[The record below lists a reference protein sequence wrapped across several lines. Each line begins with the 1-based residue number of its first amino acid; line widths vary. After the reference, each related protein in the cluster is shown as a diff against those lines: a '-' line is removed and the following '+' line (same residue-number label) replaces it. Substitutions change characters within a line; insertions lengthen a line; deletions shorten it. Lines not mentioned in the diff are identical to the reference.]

1 MVVRVDDEVIFK
13 NVNTVPVFQT
23 AADAVANSGSTG
35 YRYTNQ
41 TVYVRQIWGRSKS
54 GGNAIDLG
62 KSANTNVI
70 HAIAYGLKNS
80 GVGDGWMNYRAL
92 NLDAMGSATP
102 IPPPTGGGGGTGGST
117 GYSFNNIGFNHGTQT
132 TLGGDG
138 LLINPTALPS
148 AHHIRFNI
156 SYRNSNNISRSM
168 ASYRY
173 ITGRTTADF
182 SESEAGTILSDMGSA
197 SSITATAAASLYA
210 NSGSLVDTK
219 KWTITIYKGQT
230 VSGPKSSNPSN
241 PISITVSNG
250 GTGGIIYPG
259 HSTLK
264 VTFAHVEPGYG
275 TLTSLLL
282 TDGQGFSWNLTTSNN
297 SSTGSITT
305 TLVTPH
311 VPQRWHTSTQTL
323 RLVATNSSGQQTII
337 KSNIISLKAET
348 YSGIG
353 ISSFILS
360 SRLDNS
366 VSLTGDGV
374 FDTKISTRP
383 TFKIDL
389 LNPSGV
395 VVQTTGW
402 KTTTANGTGKWKVSQ
417 TFSSLSPISSYLARL
432 TIQDNNNRQSS
443 QTVNIGGAAVPLSLG
458 RNGAGVGVMVND
470 NLSADLQ
477 VGTGGISSSGPIY
490 ENGQRVVTNVSGL
503 FQVVTQVQYNGL
515 TTAQKNDPS
524 KIYLI
529 RI

>member
-1 MVVRVDDEVIFK
+1 MVVRVDDTVIFK
-13 NVNTVPVFQT
+13 NVDTVPVFQT

-35 YRYTNQ
+35 YRYTNE
-41 TVYVRQIWGRSKS
+41 TVYVRQIWGRKN
-54 GGNAIDLG
+54 GNAIDLG
-62 KSANTNVI
+62 KSANTSSI

-92 NLDAMGSATP
+92 NLDAMGNATP

-138 LLINPTALPS
+138 IIINPTALPS

-156 SYRNSNNISRSM
+156 TYRNNNNTLRTM
-168 ASYRY
+168 ARY
-173 ITGRTTADF
+173 QSITGRITADF
-182 SESEAGTILSDMGSA
+182 TESEVGTILSDMGSA
-197 SSITATAAASLYA
+197 SSITATAGASLY
-210 NSGSLVDTK
+210 SDIGIPIDTK

-230 VSGPKSSNPSN
+230 VGMPKSSNPSN
-241 PISITVSNG
+241 PISVTVSNG
-250 GTGGIIYPG
+250 GTGGIVYPG
-259 HSTLK
+259 HSKLQI
-264 VTFAHVEPGYG
+264 TFAYVDPGYG
-275 TLTSLLL
+275 TLTSLRL
-282 TDGQGFSWNLTTSNN
+282 TDEQGYGWILTPFND
-297 SSTGSITT
+297 SSKGSITAT
-305 TLVTPH
+305 GGTEN
-311 VPQRWHTSTQTL
+311 VPQRWYTSTQTL
-323 RLVATNSSGQQTII
+323 KLVAKNSVGQETII

-348 YSGIG
+348 YSGMG
-353 ISSFILS
+353 ISSFIIS
-360 SRLDNS
+360 NRLDNS

-395 VVQTTGW
+395 LVQSTGW
-402 KTTTANGTGKWKVSQ
+402 LATTDNGAGKWKVSH
-417 TFSSLSPISSYLARL
+417 TFSSLSAVSSYLARL
-432 TIQDNNNRQSS
+432 TLKDNNDRQSV
-443 QTVNIGGAAVPLSLG
+443 QTVNIGGASIPLSLG

-490 ENGQRVVTNVSGL
+490 ENGKRVVTNVSGL

-529 RI
+529 KL